1 MSNPSS
7 TTKVYAAIAAACFF
21 TGLIYVI
28 TFGLTLR
35 GSEDAKTAGIPNF
48 APDTITSW
56 FPDRS
61 AGDDFLP
68 PESGPGPVMPHKD
81 YPYVP
86 NNEGQPTYRVADL
99 SNPIL
104 QPWVVEQM
112 KKGE

>member
-1 MSNPSS
+1 MSKTGSS
-7 TTKVYAAIAAACFF
+7 TRVRLLGIAAGAALIGAAAAIFWFAPRDSVVADQ
-21 TGLIYVI
+21 G
-28 TFGLTLR
+28 
-35 GSEDAKTAGIPNF
+35 EIPNF

-99 SNPIL
+99 GNPIL
-104 QPWVVEQM
+104 QPWVVES
-112 KKGE
+112 